1 MEALIAMRNTMNF
14 SNQSIK
20 YMHDNINKYFL
31 KKNTSSTNLS
41 PSWIKIPLFQ
51 PLQMSNFIQFIF
63 LIQMI
68 YLTKFLTCSTT
79 TKAEFHPRT
88 CPILHLIQIVKIF
101 FHLFLLLFSL
111 KQNFI
116 YSYHVTNKICL
127 ILIFYL
133 NDLSFDFKDF
143 SVNVFSTTLNLRVL
157 SAS

>member
-1 MEALIAMRNTMNF
+1 MIILINIFWRKTHPQPIYHPLGSKSLSSSHYKCQILSNSSFWYKWSIWLNF
-14 SNQSIK
+14 SLAQ
-20 YMHDNINKYFL
+20 L
-31 KKNTSSTNLS
+31 
-41 PSWIKIPLFQ
+41 
-51 PLQMSNFIQFIF
+51 LQKLNFIHELVPFF
-63 LIQMI
+63 
-68 YLTKFLTCSTT
+68 
-79 TKAEFHPRT
+79 
-88 CPILHLIQIVKIF
+88 IQIVKIF

-157 SAS
+157 SASWC